1 MEYQTMD
8 KDYDNDEDEHDDDDK
23 KKINN
28 VVRSHIVFVCVCVAC
43 IGMDV
48 SEGRGFDLF
57 WKMSVLFAS
66 LGRLFYSSIQ
76 QCVMYSLPRKMG
88 ERNGHVNSAFEGIH
102 CIGLSNSVCR
112 YFLNF
117 IIGDLSLYL
126 AIDIW
131 CDSR

>member
-8 KDYDNDEDEHDDDDK
+8 KDYDNVEDEHDDDDD

-28 VVRSHIVFVCVCVAC
+28 VVRSQIGFCVAC
-43 IGMDV
+43 IGMDA

-76 QCVMYSLPRKMG
+76 QCVMYLQPRQMG

-102 CIGLSNSVCR
+102 WFGLSATVCR
-112 YFLNF
+112 YVLNF

-131 CDSR
+131 CDSW